1 MRELNRDNCR
11 LSLQDNGFSLRDL
24 VDFGIKNV
32 TNVSCTALYQSVLFQ
47 QFPNKSL
54 TDIISLYELIKN
66 PFNLK
71 W

>member
-1 MRELNRDNCR
+1 MPELHRDNCR

-32 TNVSCTALYQSVLFQ
+32 TNVSSTPLFQSVLAQ

-54 TDIISLYELIKN
+54 TDIISLFELIKN